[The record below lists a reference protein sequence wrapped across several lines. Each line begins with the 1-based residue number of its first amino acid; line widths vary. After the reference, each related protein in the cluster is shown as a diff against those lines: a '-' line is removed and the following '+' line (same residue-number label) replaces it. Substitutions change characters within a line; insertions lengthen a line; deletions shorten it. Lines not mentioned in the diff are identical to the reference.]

1 MAVEEPA
8 TDNTATIIVVSPTAA
23 AAEPVGMTSLH
34 NWAAAVAGTEEAT
47 TKTAGMARLMPGMS
61 DRKILGTVSATSLQH
76 PQFRS
81 QTTH

>member
-8 TDNTATIIVVSPTAA
+8 ADNTATIIVVSPTAA
-23 AAEPVGMTSLH
+23 AVEPADMTSHH
-34 NWAAAVAGTEEAT
+34 NWAAAAASTEEAA

-61 DRKILGTVSATSLQH
+61 DRKFRGTVSATSLQH